1 MKLFSL
7 LFDSPIY
14 AEICNYLEIK
24 DIKNIYISNKK
35 IYENINNK
43 KYTKNSMIFSYFT
56 NFNKKYSTNFDI
68 KYSTDEEL
76 IETLAKWKIIEKKL
90 AIHQKILKIK

>member
-24 DIKNIYISNKK
+24 DIKNIYIYL
-35 IYENINNK
+35 IK
-43 KYTKNSMIFSYFT
+43 KYM
-56 NFNKKYSTNFDI
+56 
-68 KYSTDEEL
+68 
-76 IETLAKWKIIEKKL
+76 
-90 AIHQKILKIK
+90 KILIIKNIRMII